1 MTTNSDLP
9 VPTPELI
16 ADGPIGWRFKGMPAD
31 AAARTLDEFGGRGG
45 NLFDAGFAWPQLVL
59 RESALRHNAALMAR
73 YTAEHGMSL
82 APHLKTT
89 TSPELAEYA
98 LREGAWGVTVANPY
112 QARVFMA
119 AGHRRILLANELVDR
134 DFARQVVE
142 WLAADEARDFYC
154 YVDSVAGVAVL
165 AEALEGSAC
174 SRPLPVLIEV
184 GHAGGRAGCRSLDTV
199 AAVRDAV
206 ASAGRLALAGVA
218 GYEGSVSHSRDEASL
233 TAVAEYLRSLRRAM
247 ELVLP
252 RADARL
258 AEHVISAGGSFYFDV
273 VAAELGGL
281 AGERPVRLIAR
292 PGAYLTHDNGVYEAR
307 SPLDGGG
314 TATDSVARLR
324 PSIEVWAPV
333 LSRPEPGLAILGAGR
348 RDLNFDQGMP
358 VPLEVRD
365 HAGRSARSVEGW
377 TVTALNDQHAFVTV
391 PADARLGP
399 SDLVRL
405 GVSHPCTAHDRWLT
419 AVIATD
425 DDTVVSVAR
434 CYF

>member
-1 MTTNSDLP
+1 MTTTSDF
-9 VPTPELI
+9 PTPSPGLI
-16 ADGPIGWRFKGMPAD
+16 EDGPIGWRLKGMPAD
-31 AAARTLDEFGGRGG
+31 AAAQTLGEFSALGRG
-45 NLFDAGFAWPQLVL
+45 LFDAGFSWPQLVL

-98 LREGAWGVTVANPY
+98 LREDAWGVTVATPY

-142 WLAADEARDFYC
+142 WLAQDEAREFYC

-165 AEALEGSAC
+165 AEALDGSPAA
-174 SRPLPVLIEV
+174 RPLPVLIEI
-184 GHAGGRAGCRSLDTV
+184 GHAGGRAGCRDLDTV

-206 ASAGRLALAGVA
+206 AAADGLALAGVS
-218 GYEGSVSHSRDEASL
+218 GYEGSVSHSRDEAGL
-233 TAVAEYLRSLRRAM
+233 AAVAEYLRSVRRAM

-252 RADARL
+252 QADPRL

-273 VAAELGGL
+273 VAAELGGVT
-281 AGERPVRLIAR
+281 GERPVRLIAR
-292 PGAYLTHDNGVYEAR
+292 PGAYLTHDNGIYEAR

-314 TATDSVARLR
+314 TAVDPAQRLT

-358 VPLEVRD
+358 VPIEARD
-365 HAGRSARSVEGW
+365 HAGRSARPAEGW

-391 PADARLGP
+391 PPEAQLAP

-405 GVSHPCTAHDRWLT
+405 GISHPCTAHDRWLT

-425 DDTVVSVAR
+425 DDVVVSVAR